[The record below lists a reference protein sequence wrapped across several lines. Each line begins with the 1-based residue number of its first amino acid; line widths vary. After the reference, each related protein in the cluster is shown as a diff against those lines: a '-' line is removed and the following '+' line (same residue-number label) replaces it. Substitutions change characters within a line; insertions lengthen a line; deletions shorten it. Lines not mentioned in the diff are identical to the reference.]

1 MRVCAQGHDD
11 VDEGVELMTY
21 MIKRFFLFIAFL
33 FGVGAQIT
41 LQAQESDNFKT
52 TKALDIFNALYEEL
66 ELNYVDTLDAEK
78 VTGDAIRYMLNRLD
92 PYTEFYKASRT
103 DELKTLTTGKYAG
116 IGSPIRYHKGSD
128 RCVFDGP
135 YVGMPAQAA
144 GVRTGDII
152 MKINDKDVGVCGKQ
166 AKADYSSKISNQLRG
181 EAGTSF
187 TLTVKRPMHEKLLRF
202 RLKRQVIKQPS
213 VPFARLLPN
222 HVGYVVMTGYR
233 DDTTH
238 DLRQAIEQ
246 LKAKGAQRLVL
257 DLRGNGGGLMNE
269 AVQVVNLFIPKGK
282 KVLEVRGKDPEQNA
296 IFKTKQAPLDDD
308 IPMVVLVNY
317 STASAAEITS
327 GTLQDYDRAVVVGQ
341 RTYGKG
347 LVQSQRELPYNTM
360 LKLTT
365 AKYYMPSGRCVQAY
379 DFKNRGADGQP
390 KHLPDS
396 LCKVFKTSN
405 GRLVKDG
412 GGITPDVVM
421 EPDSLPDMLEELA
434 LSEQFFDYTVKYLN
448 THRELAPADSFHISD
463 VDFQDFLSFMEKSS
477 FTYHTQTK
485 RMLDYLKKWADYE
498 GYSDSIQTEMTAL
511 ATKLAPNVAGDLR
524 RWQKEVRELLEYA
537 IVSSRYGHEGA
548 YAYKI
553 RNDKELQLSTEIL
566 LDKERYHKLLRK

>member
-33 FGVGAQIT
+33 FGMGAQIT

-202 RLKRQVIKQPS
+202 RLMRQVIKQPS

-365 AKYYMPSGRCVQAY
+365 AKYYIPSGRCVQAY

>member
-1 MRVCAQGHDD
+1 VRVCAQGHDD

-33 FGVGAQIT
+33 FGMGAQIT

-202 RLKRQVIKQPS
+202 RLMRQVIKQPS

-365 AKYYMPSGRCVQAY
+365 AKYYIPSGRCVQAY

>member
-1 MRVCAQGHDD
+1 
-11 VDEGVELMTY
+11 MTY

-33 FGVGAQIT
+33 FGVGAQTT

-152 MKINDKDVGVCGKQ
+152 MKINDKDVGVCGQQ

-213 VPFARLLPN
+213 VPLARLLPN

-365 AKYYMPSGRCVQAY
+365 AKYYIPSGRCVQAY

-524 RWQKEVRELLEYA
+524 RWQKEVRELLEYS

-548 YAYKI
+548 YAYKM
-553 RNDKELQLSTEIL
+553 RNDKELHLSTEIL

>member
-1 MRVCAQGHDD
+1 MRVCTQGHDD

-202 RLKRQVIKQPS
+202 RLMRQVIKQPS

-365 AKYYMPSGRCVQAY
+365 AKYYIPSGRCVQAY

>member
-1 MRVCAQGHDD
+1 
-11 VDEGVELMTY
+11 MTY

-33 FGVGAQIT
+33 FGVGAQTT

-152 MKINDKDVGVCGKQ
+152 MKINDKDVGVCGQQ

-213 VPFARLLPN
+213 VPLARLLPN

-365 AKYYMPSGRCVQAY
+365 AKYYIPSGRCVQAY

-548 YAYKI
+548 YVYKM
-553 RNDKELQLSTEIL
+553 RNDKELHLSTEIL

>member
-33 FGVGAQIT
+33 FGVGAQTT

-135 YVGMPAQAA
+135 YMGMPAQAA

-152 MKINDKDVGVCGKQ
+152 MKINDKDVGVCGQQ

-213 VPFARLLPN
+213 VLFARLLPN

-327 GTLQDYDRAVVVGQ
+327 GALQDYDRAVVVGQ

-365 AKYYMPSGRCVQAY
+365 AKYYIPSGRCVQAY

-463 VDFQDFLSFMEKSS
+463 ADFQDFLSFMENSS

-537 IVSSRYGHEGA
+537 IVSSHYGHEGA
-548 YAYKI
+548 YAYKM
-553 RNDKELQLSTEIL
+553 RNDKELHLSTEIL

>member
-1 MRVCAQGHDD
+1 
-11 VDEGVELMTY
+11 

-33 FGVGAQIT
+33 FGMGAQIT

-202 RLKRQVIKQPS
+202 RLMRQVIKQPS

-365 AKYYMPSGRCVQAY
+365 AKYYIPSGRCVQAY